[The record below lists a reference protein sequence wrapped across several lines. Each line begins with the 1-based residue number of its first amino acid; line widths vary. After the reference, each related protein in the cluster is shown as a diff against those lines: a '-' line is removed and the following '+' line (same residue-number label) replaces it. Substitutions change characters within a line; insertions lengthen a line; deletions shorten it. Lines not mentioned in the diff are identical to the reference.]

1 MVAAIAHPFPLFFEK
16 EFPMFNKPG
25 VFGRNDHVSRRD
37 SAANNAASAN
47 AATAPASQSAT
58 ANGNGSGS
66 TTTSSW
72 NASPVVSAVAEKSPI
87 VHKTAASPANT
98 HTPSPSANSSETPAD
113 EAAATTT
120 ASGLATNAPVT
131 AAASAAP
138 AKPISTSV
146 KTASSEASSSEAR
159 LIVGPDVKLKG
170 AEILD
175 CDTLVV
181 EGRVEATMDSR
192 VIRIAENG
200 SFSGKVSI
208 DVAEIH
214 GSFDGELTARSQLI
228 IHSTGR
234 VSGTIRFGTL
244 VVDEGGELC
253 GDINVLL
260 QKPSTMDKSDKSA
273 ASGRSD
279 ASPASVET
287 AA

>member
-1 MVAAIAHPFPLFFEK
+1 
-16 EFPMFNKPG
+16 MFNKPG
-25 VFGRNDHVSRRD
+25 VFGRNDQVTRRD
-37 SAANNAASAN
+37 AAANNAAS
-47 AATAPASQSAT
+47 SAM
-58 ANGNGSGS
+58 NSPGS
-66 TTTSSW
+66 TTNGNATASGSNASSNSW

-87 VHKTAASPANT
+87 VHR
-98 HTPSPSANSSETPAD
+98 
-113 EAAATTT
+113 AAATPVANNVAETLT
-120 ASGLATNAPVT
+120 SEVEATNPSAAGNSAST
-131 AAASAAP
+131 SASTTSAAAKAA
-138 AKPISTSV
+138 STSV
-146 KTASSEASSSEAR
+146 KTSLSDASTSEAS

-253 GDINVLL
+253 GDINVLV
-260 QKPSTMDKSDKSA
+260 QKSEKSEKPLSTASNTLSA
-273 ASGRSD
+273 SSASSASNTSLAKAESPQARS
-279 ASPASVET
+279 E
-287 AA
+287 AAAA